1 MSQWLVRLERAKQGE
16 WQITDLSVF
25 AGSQSCDGDAA
36 ALYEVGLWV
45 RAKEVFMK
53 KLVHVSDS
61 VDLIF
66 EYVTKKPKPE
76 RVNIIRVTKN
86 TERFVTFLDG
96 VSSPSA
102 HDVR

>member
-1 MSQWLVRLERAKQGE
+1 MSQWLARLERAKQGE
-16 WQITDLSVF
+16 WHITDLSVF
-25 AGSQSCDGDAA
+25 AGPQLCDGDAA

-66 EYVTKKPKPE
+66 EYVT
-76 RVNIIRVTKN
+76 RNQSLN
-86 TERFVTFLDG
+86 TST
-96 VSSPSA
+96 SSGSQMTL
-102 HDVR
+102 RSS